1 MKFLKTVIMAILD
14 RIKPPTPPQVESFTL
29 EEVEFLLV
37 KLRTADYKGSEFETF
52 FNIYVKLTKE
62 LESLKQ

>member
-1 MKFLKTVIMAILD
+1 MAILD
-14 RIKPPTPPQVESFTL
+14 RTKPAPAPEAESFTL
-29 EEVEFLLV
+29 EEIEFLLI

-62 LESLKQ
+62 LESLKK

>member
-1 MKFLKTVIMAILD
+1 MKFLKKVIMAILD
-14 RIKPPTPPQVESFTL
+14 RIKTSALPEVESFTL
-29 EEVEFLLV
+29 EEVEFLLI

-62 LESLKQ
+62 LESLRK

>member
-1 MKFLKTVIMAILD
+1 MALLD
-14 RIKPPTPPQVESFTL
+14 KIRPVPAPEPQAFTL
-29 EEVEFLLV
+29 EEIEFLLI

>member
-1 MKFLKTVIMAILD
+1 MKFKTVIMAILD
-14 RIKPPTPPQVESFTL
+14 RIKPTPAPEAESFTM

-62 LESLKQ
+62 LESLKK